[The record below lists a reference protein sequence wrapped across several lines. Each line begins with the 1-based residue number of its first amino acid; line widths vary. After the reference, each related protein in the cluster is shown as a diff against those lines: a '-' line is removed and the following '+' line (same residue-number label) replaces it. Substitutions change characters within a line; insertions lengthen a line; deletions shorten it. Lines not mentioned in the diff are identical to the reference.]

1 MAVEV
6 EEERVREQEV
16 DVELE
21 EEEETEEAEE
31 MEEVM
36 DVEVALV
43 QAVLGVLGAL
53 GVLEVLEVPEVL
65 LVEWA
70 VRVLQVPMVIVR
82 GMVLEDVT
90 ATVVGGEGEAGM
102 EVWDLMDPITTQP
115 GMVP

>member
-6 EEERVREQEV
+6 EEEGVREQVV

-21 EEEETEEAEE
+21 VAAETEEVEE

-36 DVEVALV
+36 DGEVALV
-43 QAVLGVLGAL
+43 QLVLGAPE
-53 GVLEVLEVPEVL
+53 VLEVLEVL

-70 VRVLQVPMVIVR
+70 VRVLRVQMAIVH